1 MHEIAAGIRHWAAEH
16 PKLGIDVS
24 SYWLPGLNLLVD
36 PIAVPDEVDDVDEIL
51 LSNRNHLRDALEAR
65 ERLGATIRAPRAGRD
80 EFDDDDPV
88 EFYEFEEPLVGGAV
102 TAYQVTELWPDDG
115 LLHIPSL
122 KALAIADTV
131 IHYEEELD
139 FVPDQ
144 FMDDP
149 ESDKRALREGL
160 ARWANELEFEHLL
173 LAHGT
178 PISGEGRERLREFV
192 AGSG

>member
-1 MHEIAAGIRHWAAEH
+1 MQEIAPGIRHWTAEH

-24 SYWLPGLNLLVD
+24 SYWLRDLKVLLD

-51 LSNRNHLRDALEAR
+51 LSNRNHLRDAVGAR
-65 ERLGATIRAPRAGRD
+65 ERFGATIRAPRTGRD
-80 EFDDDDPV
+80 EFGDSDPV
-88 EFYEFEEPLVGGAV
+88 EFYDFEEPLAGGAV
-102 TAYQVTELWPDDG
+102 TAYQVTELWPDDCV
-115 LLHIPSL
+115 LHIPSL

-131 IHYEEELD
+131 VNYEEQLD

-149 ESDKRALREGL
+149 DAEKRALREGL
-160 ARWANELEFEHLL
+160 ARCVDRLEFDHLL

-178 PISGEGRERLREFV
+178 PIAGDGRERLRTF
-192 AGSG
+192 ALQD